1 MAYYNTKV
9 NIDTGELN
17 KKGEP
22 VYTKAE
28 FLVVAESVLEV
39 ETKVA
44 EQFKET
50 MMSYEVV
57 HVAKSKIEAVLD

>member
-17 KKGEP
+17 RKGEP
-22 VYTKAE
+22 VCTKAE
-28 FLVVAESVLEV
+28 FLVVADSVMEV
-39 ETKVA
+39 ETKIA
-44 EQFKET
+44 EHFRET

-57 HVAKSKIEAVLD
+57 NVSKSKIEAVLE

>member
-9 NIDTGELN
+9 NIDTGEIN

-22 VYTKAE
+22 IYTKAE

-39 ETKVA
+39 EKKVFQHF
-44 EQFKET
+44 EDT
-50 MMSYEVV
+50 MMSFEVV
-57 HVAKSKIEAVLD
+57 NVAKSKIEAVLD

>member
-17 KKGEP
+17 RKGEP
-22 VYTKAE
+22 AYTKAE

-44 EQFKET
+44 EHFRET
-50 MMSYEVV
+50 TISYEVV
-57 HVAKSKIEAVLD
+57 NVAKSKIEAVLD